1 MAFLEKRK
9 MQRVRKVLKI
19 PDSSYAK
26 DAFNDNY
33 YGILK
38 DGKLKM
44 TALVYDNRA
53 SDFLAVDMDD
63 LYISD
68 DVSASF
74 EKETDGFDGWIEYS
88 DMK

>member
-1 MAFLEKRK
+1 MNRISNGVNHSQWYRLRRFWKNEK
-9 MQRVRKVLKI
+9 
-19 PDSSYAK
+19 
-26 DAFNDNY
+26 
-33 YGILK
+33 
-38 DGKLKM
+38 
-44 TALVYDNRA
+44 YDNRA